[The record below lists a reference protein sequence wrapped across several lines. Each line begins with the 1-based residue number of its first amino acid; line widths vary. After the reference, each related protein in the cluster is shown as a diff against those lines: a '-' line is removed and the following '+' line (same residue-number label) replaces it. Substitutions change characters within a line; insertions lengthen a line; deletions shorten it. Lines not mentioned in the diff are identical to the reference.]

1 MHVGGRYTVPKVENW
16 YHTRGRPW
24 VMNVVYI
31 DDLHEYYTFGLQL
44 HWHVHAGGVESGVR
58 IRKVGPYP
66 AEK

>member
-1 MHVGGRYTVPKVENW
+1 
-16 YHTRGRPW
+16 
-24 VMNVVYI
+24 MNVVYI
-31 DDLHEYYTFGLQL
+31 DDLHECYTFGLQL